1 MKFNKLLVFGFVMLS
16 NNIEANEIVNI
27 PKMTNINEGKIIVKN
42 TTPLYNETSK
52 LIPNVNKYQ
61 QIQEHNTNTVL
72 NYLYPIL
79 KVFVSNNYINNK
91 SQDIQKLQDYINVM
105 SGVV

>member
-1 MKFNKLLVFGFVMLS
+1 MKFNKLLVFGFVMLY
-16 NNIEANEIVNI
+16 NNIEANEIVSI
-27 PKMTNINEGKIIVKN
+27 PKITNINEGKSSIKN
-42 TTPLYNETSK
+42 TIPLYNEASK

-61 QIQEHNTNTVL
+61 QIQENGVNTLL
-72 NYLYPIL
+72 NYLYSIL
-79 KVFVSNNYINNK
+79 KVFVSNNHINNK